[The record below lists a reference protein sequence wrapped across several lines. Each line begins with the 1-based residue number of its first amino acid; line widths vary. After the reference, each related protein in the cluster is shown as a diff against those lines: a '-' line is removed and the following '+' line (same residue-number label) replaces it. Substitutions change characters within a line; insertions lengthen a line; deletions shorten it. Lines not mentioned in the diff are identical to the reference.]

1 MLRKPLIGFS
11 LAELLITLAI
21 MGVLMTF
28 TVPALIGSANS
39 NLSGK
44 QSAMAK
50 DVAYM
55 LVSAYEQYRQA
66 NSTVSTNTS
75 AVNLT
80 PYLNYITTDT
90 SSQTDTTPNNGVTYY
105 YTCSAT
111 RLCLKL
117 HNGGMLM
124 LHSESFAGT
133 ATTNT
138 IQASFDPNIS
148 SISNTNGSDGPNK
161 AVQFELYYDGTLKTR
176 GNAKAGSCHS
186 TVCGFGGS
194 ASYDPSWFSGL

>member
-1 MLRKPLIGFS
+1 MLRTRLTGFS
-11 LAELLITLAI
+11 LAELLIALAI

-28 TVPALIGSANS
+28 TVPALIGSSNS
-39 NLSGK
+39 SLSGK
-44 QSAMAK
+44 QSAMAR

-55 LVSAYEQYRQA
+55 LVSAYDQYRQA
-66 NSTVSTNTS
+66 NPTVSTNTS

-90 SSQTDTTPNNGVTYY
+90 SSQTDTHPNNGVTYY
-105 YTCSAT
+105 MTCSAT

-124 LHSESFAGT
+124 LHNESFAGT

-138 IQASFDPNIS
+138 IQAAFDPNSS

-161 AVQFELYYDGTLKTR
+161 AVQFELYYDGTMKTR
-176 GNAKAGSCHS
+176 GTAKSGSCHS
-186 TVCGFGGS
+186 GSCGWSGS
-194 ASYDPSWFSGL
+194 ASYDPSWFTGF

>member
-1 MLRKPLIGFS
+1 MLRTRLTGFS
-11 LAELLITLAI
+11 LAELLIALAI

-66 NSTVSTNTS
+66 NPTVSTNTTGG
-75 AVNLT
+75 ALT
-80 PYLNYITTDT
+80 PYMNFVKTDT
-90 SSQTDTTPNNGVTYY
+90 SSVIDTHPNDGGNVSR
-105 YTCSAT
+105 TCSAT
-111 RLCLKL
+111 QMCLKL
-117 HNGGMLM
+117 HNGGILM
-124 LHSESFAGT
+124 LNQESFAGT

-138 IQASFDPNIS
+138 IQFTFDPNASALS
-148 SISNTNGSDGPNK
+148 SGTADGPNK
-161 AVQFELYYDGTLKTR
+161 AVQFELYYDGTVRTR
-176 GNAKAGSCHS
+176 GNAKSGTAHSMSGGFSACSCDPAWF
-186 TVCGFGGS
+186 TGF
-194 ASYDPSWFSGL
+194 

>member
-1 MLRKPLIGFS
+1 MLRQNLTGFS

-21 MGVLMTF
+21 MGVLATF
-28 TVPALIGSANS
+28 TIPSMLGSSNS
-39 NLSGK
+39 TLSSK

-66 NSTVSTNTS
+66 NPTVSTNTS
-75 AVNLT
+75 AAALT
-80 PYLNYITTDT
+80 PYMNYITTDT
-90 SSQTDTTPNNGVTYY
+90 SSQVDTHPNNGATYY
-105 YTCSAT
+105 FTCSAT

-124 LHSESFAGT
+124 LMSESFAGT

-138 IQASFDPNIS
+138 IQAAFDPS
-148 SISNTNGSDGPNK
+148 TTSISNTTNADGPNK

-176 GNAKAGSCHS
+176 GTAKSGTCHS
-186 TVCGFGGS
+186 GVCGFSGS
-194 ASYDPSWFSGL
+194 SSYDPAWFSGF